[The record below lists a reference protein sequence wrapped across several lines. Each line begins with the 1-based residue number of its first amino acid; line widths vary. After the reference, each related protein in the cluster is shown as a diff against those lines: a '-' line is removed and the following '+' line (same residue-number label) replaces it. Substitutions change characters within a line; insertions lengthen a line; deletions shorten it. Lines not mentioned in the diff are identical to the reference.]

1 MHQVEYL
8 RFVLLQQMFQRL
20 RVFYTNE
27 PSVTS
32 RTKLPTKHPTISNK
46 CKATKYRQTSIIVM
60 NCHGTKILKYHDIS
74 WNIMTYQIY
83 NQLYQANPPWIL
95 KCLFCLFS
103 KTRLP
108 KLSHNWPWSVV
119 RLKPT
124 WVWDLSWKSSSG
136 GLGDVGEIPN
146 VSPLEFEKI
155 ISKNPSKTIQTDILH
170 KSPKLEWSA
179 LQLVDH

>member
-1 MHQVEYL
+1 
-8 RFVLLQQMFQRL
+8 MFQRL
-20 RVFYTNE
+20 RGFYTNE

-46 CKATKYRQTSIIVM
+46 CKATKYRKKTSISQWIVTER
-60 NCHGTKILKYHDIS
+60 CPEIS
-74 WNIMTYQIY
+74 WKNNGISWHIRSTI
-83 NQLYQANPPWIL
+83 NFTKTPPWIL
-95 KCLFCLFS
+95 KCLFCFFS

-108 KLSHNWPWSVV
+108 KLSQNWPWCVV
-119 RLKPT
+119 RLCHM
-124 WVWDLSWKSSSG
+124 
-136 GLGDVGEIPN
+136 GLGSRLRIIFGWLGRCGGK
-146 VSPLEFEKI
+146 SQTFPLEFEKI